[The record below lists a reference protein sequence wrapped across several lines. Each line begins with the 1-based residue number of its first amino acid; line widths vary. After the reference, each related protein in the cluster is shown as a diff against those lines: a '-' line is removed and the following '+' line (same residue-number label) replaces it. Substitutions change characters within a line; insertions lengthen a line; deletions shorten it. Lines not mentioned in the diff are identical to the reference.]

1 MNMDY
6 SKLGTYCK
14 VISGY
19 AFKSSDWQDEGIP
32 VIKIGNISNGCDVIL
47 DEQTQYVD
55 DVFFEKLDPKYRIE
69 KGDILVS
76 LTGSHINQ
84 PNSMVGRSCRNYTD
98 RLYLLNQ
105 RAGKV
110 IPFASVDKDYLY
122 YLFSTK
128 AIKYD
133 IANRAYGG
141 ANQVNV
147 SPTDI
152 KSIKW
157 TFPEIGIQKK
167 IAAVLSKYDELI
179 HINNKRIKLLEQ
191 MAEKLYK
198 DWFSYEKTKKMSK
211 EFRLKEII
219 EIARGVSYS
228 SEEIDVENGIN
239 LVNLKNIQ
247 AFGGFR
253 RDGTKTYNGKYKE
266 EQAVTYG
273 DLIMG
278 VTDMTQDRRTVASV
292 AIVPNLTGVS
302 VTSADLIKI
311 VSDIDNIFLYAMFK
325 YGNVSRY
332 ISQFANGA
340 NVLHLRPQAVL
351 NIKVMLPPQEMI
363 DKYVRIAKPLLEQ
376 IEKLNQANDNLII
389 QRDMLLPRLMS
400 GKLEV

>member
-1 MNMDY
+1 MTNYESYTNQQINSVIPNEKWDNDY
-6 SKLGTYCK
+6 LFYLLRYIK
-14 VISGY
+14 VHFQS
-19 AFKSSDWQDEGIP
+19 
-32 VIKIGNISNGCDVIL
+32 IGAG
-47 DEQTQYVD
+47 
-55 DVFFEKLDPKYRIE
+55 
-69 KGDILVS
+69 
-76 LTGSHINQ
+76 TGSGKGIVNKTIFSKAKVQ
-84 PNSMVGRSCRNYTD
+84 VIETKD
-98 RLYLLNQ
+98 IQ
-105 RAGKV
+105 RRIGA
-110 IPFASVDKDYLY
+110 IL
-122 YLFSTK
+122 ST
-128 AIKYD
+128 YD
-133 IANRAYGG
+133 
-141 ANQVNV
+141 
-147 SPTDI
+147 T
-152 KSIKW
+152 
-157 TFPEIGIQKK
+157 
-167 IAAVLSKYDELI
+167 LI
-179 HINNKRIKLLEQ
+179 ENNNKRIKLLEQ

-253 RDGTKTYNGKYKE
+253 RDGTKNYDGKYKKE
-266 EQAVTYG
+266 AVVTYG

-292 AIVPNLTGVS
+292 ALVPNLTGVS
-302 VTSADLIKI
+302 VISADLIKI
-311 VSDIDNIFLYAMFK
+311 VSDIDNIFLYAIFK

-340 NVLHLRPQAVL
+340 NVLHLKPQAVL